1 MPELSKEQLVELI
14 TREVMRMMGDSVE
27 PDEAEKAGCPDALV
41 IGSKDKLPPHIRK
54 KYNLRSMEC
63 YTCEADIEKFQTIY
77 ITELNLTEL
86 ADIALGRN
94 TRAVQCAVI
103 SGLLCG
109 KEIFLMECALE
120 FRKKSTV
127 MSRGFYQLLE
137 GYVRTLQSFGIKLVN
152 GQTPIDKYTVRSGP
166 GDDLPEGIITEAM
179 AKAML
184 EKCTDSVI
192 LLKKGTVVTPSAKD
206 VFLHA
211 GKVLEMV

>member
-14 TREVMRMMGDSVE
+14 TREVMRMMGDAVE
-27 PDEAEKAGCPDALV
+27 PDEAEKAGCPDVLV
-41 IGSKDKLPPHIRK
+41 LGSKDKLPPHIRK
-54 KYNLRSMEC
+54 KYNLRTIEC
-63 YTCEADIEKFQTIY
+63 YTCEADIEKFEKIY

-103 SGLLCG
+103 SGLMCG

-127 MSRGFYQLLE
+127 MSRGFLQLLE

-166 GDDLPEGIITEAM
+166 GDDLPEGIITEAL

-206 VFLHA
+206 IFLHA

>member
-1 MPELSKEQLVELI
+1 
-14 TREVMRMMGDSVE
+14 MMGDSAE
-27 PDEAEKAGCPDALV
+27 PDPVEKAGCPHVLV
-41 IGSKDKLPPHIRK
+41 IGSPDKLPVHIRN
-54 KYNLRSMEC
+54 KYNLHTIEC
-63 YTCEADIEKFQTIY
+63 YTCEADMDKFEKIY

-109 KEIFLMECALE
+109 KEIFLMECALD

-137 GYVRTLQSFGIKLVN
+137 GYVRTLQSFDIKLVN
-152 GQTPIDKYTVRSGP
+152 GQTPIDKYTVRYGQ

-179 AKAML
+179 AIAML
-184 EKCTDSVI
+184 EKCTNTVI